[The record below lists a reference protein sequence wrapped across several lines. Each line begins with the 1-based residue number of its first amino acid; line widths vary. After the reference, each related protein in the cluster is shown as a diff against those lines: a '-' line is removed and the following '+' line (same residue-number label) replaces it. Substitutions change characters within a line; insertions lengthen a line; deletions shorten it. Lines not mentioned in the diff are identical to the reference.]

1 MRTIKEKDIVIK
13 SKVLA
18 ETGLLLAADGKQ
30 LVAGAD
36 YKFKALSFGEV
47 AEWNG
52 TVTTISEL
60 PMDVEYVLSL
70 EQEEDD
76 RRGRIQLL
84 SMKKTQKGKIAAYE
98 YTFKGVSPLT

>member
-1 MRTIKEKDIVIK
+1 MRTKKEKDIVLK
-13 SKVLA
+13 PKVLA

-30 LVAGAD
+30 LIAGAD
-36 YKFKALSFGEV
+36 YKFRALPFGEV
-47 AEWNG
+47 AEWSG
-52 TVTTISEL
+52 TVTTMSEL

-76 RRGRIQLL
+76 RSGRIRLE
-84 SMKKTQKGKIAAYE
+84 SMKITQKGKITACE